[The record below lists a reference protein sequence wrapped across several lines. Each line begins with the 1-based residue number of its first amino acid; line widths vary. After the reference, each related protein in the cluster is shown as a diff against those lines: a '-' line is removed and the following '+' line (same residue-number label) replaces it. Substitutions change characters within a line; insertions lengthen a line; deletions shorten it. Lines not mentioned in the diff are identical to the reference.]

1 MPELPEVEVTRRR
14 IEGLLVGRRISRVLT
29 TGNSYFF
36 LTDPRRLRRR
46 LVGREVT
53 WLERHG
59 KYLVAGLDDDR
70 RLLLHLGMSG
80 QLFAEEA
87 ASPRLL
93 SASAR
98 SSLTPEQQT
107 RFVPD
112 RHTHLQLC
120 FEDGGSRVLMR
131 DVRKLGKVRLLEPG
145 QREPRLEKLGVD
157 ALVATGEQLFRATR
171 GRRIEIKSLL
181 LDQSSIAGVGNI
193 YADECLFLA
202 RVRPTRRARRMTRRE
217 CNAVIEALHGI
228 LQRAIQAG
236 GSSISDYISPDGAD
250 GSYQNERRVY
260 ARAGE
265 PCPKCGSK
273 IRKITI
279 AQRGTHFCAKC
290 QR

>member
-46 LVGREVT
+46 LAGRSVT
-53 WLERHG
+53 GLERHG
-59 KYLVAGLDDDR
+59 KYLVALLDDGR

-80 QLFAEEA
+80 QLFSEEA

-98 SSLTPEQQT
+98 SSLSPEQQT
-107 RFVPD
+107 RFAPD

-120 FEDGGSRVLMR
+120 FEDGGSKVLMR
-131 DVRKLGKVRLLEPG
+131 DVRKFGKVRLLEPG
-145 QREPRLEKLGVD
+145 EREPRLEKLGVD
-157 ALVATGEQLFRATR
+157 ALLATGEHLFRAAR
-171 GRRIEIKSLL
+171 GRKIEIKSLL
-181 LDQSSIAGVGNI
+181 LDQSTIAGVGNI

-202 RVRPTRRARRMTRRE
+202 QVRPTRRARRVTRKE
-217 CNAVIEALHGI
+217 CNSVIEALHGI
-228 LQRAIQAG
+228 LERAIESG
-236 GSSISDYISPDGAD
+236 GSSISDYISPDGTD
-250 GSYQNERRVY
+250 GTYQNERRVY
-260 ARAGE
+260 ARTGE
-265 PCPKCGSK
+265 PCPGCGSK
-273 IRKITI
+273 IRRITI